1 MVRDM
6 TAGSPSKILVTFA
19 LPMILGNVFQQL
31 YNIVDSVVVGN
42 FVGSDALAAVGASYP
57 VTFLFIAVAT
67 GASIGCSVV
76 ISQFY
81 GAKRITEMKSSV
93 FTALTSMMTLSALLL
108 LAGLLLARPLLLL
121 MRTPG
126 DIFSDADAYLRIY
139 VAAVPFLFLY
149 NTSTAA
155 FNALGDSRTPL
166 LFLAAACVLN
176 IGLDFVLILWCSMG
190 VAGAAV
196 ATVFSQLVSGGLCLL
211 YMFRRF
217 PVLRLQRR
225 DWIPERRMLLN
236 ESRVGLPMGFQM
248 SIIAIGAMILQIAL
262 NRLGS
267 TAIAG
272 FIAAQKI
279 DQLANQP
286 MMSFG
291 ITMATYAAQNY
302 GAGNMRRIRAGV
314 RRCIL
319 MSVGFSIVCG
329 GALILAAKPMAGLFV
344 GADQPEV
351 LDYVQTY
358 LLLNASL
365 YFLLALLFIFR
376 YTLQGLGKSLFPT
389 IAGVAELLMRT
400 LAALVLANI
409 WGYAGVCL
417 SNPIAWFGALIPL
430 TTAYVLTIRRLPD
443 TEGLAAPAVPE
454 AEPAAD

>member
-126 DIFSDADAYLRIY
+126 NIFSDADAYLRIY

-166 LFLAAACVLN
+166 WLLMLSSVTNIFLDLLFVIRFGMGVPGVAWATLIAQALASLLAF
-176 IGLDFVLILWCSMG
+176 FVLL
-190 VAGAAV
+190 
-196 ATVFSQLVSGGLCLL
+196 
-211 YMFRRF
+211 RR
-217 PVLRLQRR
+217 L
-225 DWIPERRMLLN
+225 RRMPCEGKPHVFECERLRHIC
-236 ESRVGLPMGFQM
+236 RVAVP
-248 SIIAIGAMILQIAL
+248 SIVQQSIVSFGALFVQALVNGYGSDVIAGYTAATKIDSIAIMPML
-262 NRLGS
+262 NVGNAVS
-267 TAIAG
+267 
-272 FIAAQKI
+272 
-279 DQLANQP
+279 
-286 MMSFG
+286 SF
-291 ITMATYAAQNY
+291 TAQNF
-302 GAGNMRRIRAGV
+302 G
-314 RRCIL
+314 
-319 MSVGFSIVCG
+319 
-329 GALILAAKPMAGLFV
+329 AAKPGRVGKGLRAAVVMSAVIGGATTAVLWGFGPQFVGLFV
-344 GADQPEV
+344 DSSANAAVIAAGVE
-351 LDYVQTY
+351 Y
-358 LLLNASL
+358 L
-365 YFLLALLFIFR
+365 
-376 YTLQGLGKSLFPT
+376 TVVSLFYAVMG
-389 IAGVAELLMRT
+389 IMCDFNGVLRGAGDMKVFMIGTLGNFSARVVLAYT
-400 LAALVLANI
+400 LAAFIGEAAVWWSIPMGWTIGLV
-409 WGYAGVCL
+409 
-417 SNPIAWFGALIPL
+417 IA
-430 TTAYVLTIRRLPD
+430 
-443 TEGLAAPAVPE
+443 AARFFSGGWKTKSIIEDAPH
-454 AEPAAD
+454 

>member
-126 DIFSDADAYLRIY
+126 NIFSDADAYLRIY

-166 LFLAAACVLN
+166 WLLMLSSVTNIFLDLLFVIRFGMGVPGVAWATLIAQALASLLAFFVLLRRLRRMPCEGKPHVFECERLRHICRVAVPSIVQQSIVSFGALFVQALVNGYGSDVIAGYTAATKIDSIAIMPMLNVGNAVSSFTAQN
-176 IGLDFVLILWCSMG
+176 IG
-190 VAGAAV
+190 
-196 ATVFSQLVSGGLCLL
+196 
-211 YMFRRF
+211 
-217 PVLRLQRR
+217 
-225 DWIPERRMLLN
+225 
-236 ESRVGLPMGFQM
+236 
-248 SIIAIGAMILQIAL
+248 
-262 NRLGS
+262 
-267 TAIAG
+267 
-272 FIAAQKI
+272 
-279 DQLANQP
+279 
-286 MMSFG
+286 
-291 ITMATYAAQNY
+291 
-302 GAGNMRRIRAGV
+302 
-314 RRCIL
+314 
-319 MSVGFSIVCG
+319 
-329 GALILAAKPMAGLFV
+329 AAKPGRV
-344 GADQPEV
+344 G
-351 LDYVQTY
+351 
-358 LLLNASL
+358 
-365 YFLLALLFIFR
+365 
-376 YTLQGLGKSLFPT
+376 
-389 IAGVAELLMRT
+389 
-400 LAALVLANI
+400 
-409 WGYAGVCL
+409 
-417 SNPIAWFGALIPL
+417 
-430 TTAYVLTIRRLPD
+430 
-443 TEGLAAPAVPE
+443 
-454 AEPAAD
+454 

>member
-42 FVGSDALAAVGASYP
+42 FVGSDAVASVGASYP

-166 LFLAAACVLN
+166 WLLMLSSVTNIFLDL
-176 IGLDFVLILWCSMG
+176 
-190 VAGAAV
+190 
-196 ATVFSQLVSGGLCLL
+196 
-211 YMFRRF
+211 
-217 PVLRLQRR
+217 
-225 DWIPERRMLLN
+225 
-236 ESRVGLPMGFQM
+236 
-248 SIIAIGAMILQIAL
+248 
-262 NRLGS
+262 
-267 TAIAG
+267 
-272 FIAAQKI
+272 
-279 DQLANQP
+279 
-286 MMSFG
+286 
-291 ITMATYAAQNY
+291 
-302 GAGNMRRIRAGV
+302 
-314 RRCIL
+314 
-319 MSVGFSIVCG
+319 
-329 GALILAAKPMAGLFV
+329 LFV
-344 GADQPEV
+344 IRF
-351 LDYVQTY
+351 L
-358 LLLNASL
+358 SL
-365 YFLLALLFIFR
+365 IH
-376 YTLQGLGKSLFPT
+376 
-389 IAGVAELLMRT
+389 I
-400 LAALVLANI
+400 
-409 WGYAGVCL
+409 
-417 SNPIAWFGALIPL
+417 
-430 TTAYVLTIRRLPD
+430 
-443 TEGLAAPAVPE
+443 
-454 AEPAAD
+454 